1 MSDLQERLSRLT
13 PAQRAE
19 LERRLLQRAS
29 AGAAAN
35 RIPRR
40 NPDLP
45 CPLSFSQRRLW
56 FMEQLEPGNAAYHI
70 AVRWELRGA
79 LDAAALRAAFE
90 AVAQRHEA
98 MRTVFHLQG
107 GEPIQV
113 VLEKLPAPFAEQD
126 LRSVAEDGR
135 ETAWEDAC
143 REQIR
148 QPFDLAQGPLFRVL
162 LARLSDQDYRM
173 LLVIHHIISD
183 GWTMGILWKEL
194 SQAYTAR
201 LTGAEPGWPKL
212 EIQFPDYAQWQ
223 RSSLQGAELEKHL
236 EFWKHELAGA
246 PTVVDLPFDRP
257 VPPIR
262 DHAGARHHFQIP
274 SELLEELRGLAR
286 SEGVSLFML
295 LLAAFQVLLH
305 RYTRQND
312 LLVGTPVANRG
323 RTEVEPLIG
332 FFVNTLVLRGRLEG
346 DPSFRDLL
354 RRTRET
360 CLRTFARQDLP
371 FERMIEDL
379 HQERSLGHN
388 PVFQVMFSLQNA
400 PRTSLELPGVEARRE
415 VVRRETSMFDLTFD
429 LTETAEGL
437 GCWMEY
443 AADVFDLSTIARMAG
458 HYETL
463 LRGLVAD
470 PEQTISALPL
480 LPEPE
485 RRQLLVEWNDTETP
499 LPEGACLHRLFAD
512 QARRTPE
519 APAVVWRGE
528 SWTYAE
534 LDMRS
539 DTVARRLRGRGVGPE
554 SRVGICLERTPR
566 MIAAVLGVLKAGG
579 AYVPLDP
586 AYPRDRLEFMLQ
598 DAEVAVLITEQ
609 ELACGLAHGP
619 APVLFID
626 AEETPPP
633 DPPAVAE
640 EKEVEASNR
649 NLAYVMYTS
658 GSTGRPKGVA
668 VEHRSVVALIEWSKS
683 VVGPEE
689 IAGVLGSTSLC
700 FDLSVFEIFAT
711 LCRGGALVLAENLL
725 ELPELPDAGRVTLVN
740 TVPSIL
746 AELLRRHALPAG
758 VRTAILCGE
767 PLSAELVDTLYAQ
780 GVERV
785 YDLYGPTE
793 DTVYSTWVLRR
804 PGGPVT
810 IGRPIA
816 NTEAY
821 VLDPRR
827 QPVPIGVPG
836 ELHLGGAGLARG
848 YLHRPELTAERFVP
862 HPFREDPEARLYR
875 TGDLVRYLADGQL
888 QFLGRLDNQVKLRG
902 FRIEVGEIEALLRT
916 HPAVA
921 DVAVV
926 LREEAGE
933 KRIVAYC
940 LAAEAAPSASDLR
953 SLLRERLPE
962 HMIPAAFVFLD
973 RLPLL
978 PNGKLDRRALPAPQG
993 EAPPAE
999 PTGDAAGPRDTL
1011 ERQLL
1016 AVWKRTLGVKRVGIR
1031 DSFFDLGGHSLL
1043 ALRLFD
1049 EIERTLAQR
1058 LPLSLIFQAP
1068 TVEQMAGVLHK
1079 DGYRPHWT
1087 SLVPIQPQGT
1097 RPPFFCV
1104 HGGGGYVVFLKDL
1117 AAHLGPD
1124 QPFYGIQPA
1133 HLGDGP
1139 RHHSIEAMAE
1149 HYLGEIRRAQ
1159 PEGPYRVGGA
1169 SYGGVIAYEIAQRLS
1184 SAGEEVA
1191 LLALFDTHAPGY
1203 GRSRPGPG
1211 RWLRRLLTQAYRVEH
1226 HVVSLLLLEPERR
1239 GRYVREKL
1247 ERIRYETE
1255 SSMIGLAKRVRR
1267 TQLSLAGPGGSPP
1280 EPETTGYMD
1289 LLRRYQPHPYPGRVT
1304 LFRAGRQW
1312 PVERPLPCLGW
1323 STLAEGGLEIVPVPG
1338 FHAALLQEPH
1348 VRVSAEKLRERIT
1361 ASAHTARAHPQTG

>member
-1 MSDLQERLSRLT
+1 MSDLQERLARLT

-29 AGAAAN
+29 AGAVASH
-35 RIPRR
+35 IPRR
-40 NPDLP
+40 DPEVP

-79 LDAAALRAAFE
+79 LEPSALRAAFE
-90 AVAQRHEA
+90 AVVRRHEA
-98 MRTVFHLQG
+98 LRTVFRLEG
-107 GEPIQV
+107 GEPVQV
-113 VLEKLPAPFAEQD
+113 VVDHCSGYFAEQD
-126 LRSVAEDGR
+126 LRTVAEEQR
-135 ETAWEDAC
+135 QAAWEEAC
-143 REQIR
+143 QGQIR
-148 QPFDLAQGPLFRVL
+148 TPFDLVQSPLFRVL
-162 LARLSDQDYRM
+162 LGRLADQEYRM
-173 LLVIHHIISD
+173 CVVIHHIIGD

-194 SQAYTAR
+194 SQAYTAQV
-201 LTGAEPGWPKL
+201 TGAAPGWPEL

-223 RSSLQGAELEKHL
+223 RDHLQGSELEKHL
-236 EFWKHELAGA
+236 EFWKEELAGA
-246 PTVVDLPFDRP
+246 PTVIDLPYDRP
-257 VPPIR
+257 VPPAR
-262 DHAGARHHFQIP
+262 DHAGSRYHFP
-274 SELLEELRGLAR
+274 MSSELLEELRGLAR
-286 SEGVSLFML
+286 TEGVSLFML

-305 RYTRQND
+305 RYTGQDD

-346 DPSFRDLL
+346 DPSFRAFL
-354 RRTRET
+354 RRTREI
-360 CLRTFARQDLP
+360 CLRAFGHQDLP

-400 PRTSLELPGVEARRE
+400 PRTFLELPEVQAARE
-415 VVRRETSMFDLTFD
+415 VVPRETSMFDLTFD

-437 GCWMEY
+437 WCWMEY
-443 AADVFDLSTIARMAG
+443 AADVFDRPTIARMAG

-463 LRGLVAD
+463 LRAIVTD
-470 PEQTISALPL
+470 PERPISALPL
-480 LPEPE
+480 LPEAE
-485 RRQLLVEWNDTETP
+485 RRQLLVAWNATEAP
-499 LPEGACLHRLFAD
+499 LLAGTCLHQLFAE
-512 QARRTPE
+512 QVGRTPD
-519 APAVVWRGE
+519 APAVVWQGRT
-528 SWTYAE
+528 WTYAE
-534 LDMRS
+534 LDLRAE
-539 DTVARRLRGRGVGPE
+539 TLARRLLAQGVGPE
-554 SRVGICLERTPR
+554 SRVGICLERTPQ

-586 AYPRDRLEFMLQ
+586 AYPRDRLDFMLQ
-598 DAEVAVLITEQ
+598 DAEVAVLISER
-609 ELACGLAHGP
+609 ELACGFAQCP

-626 AEETPPP
+626 GDEEPFAR
-633 DPPAVAE
+633 DPANLP
-640 EKEVEASNR
+640 EVSDR

-668 VEHRSVVALIEWSKS
+668 VEHRSVVALVEWSKS
-683 VVGPEE
+683 LVGPEE
-689 IAGVLGSTSLC
+689 IAGMLASTSLC

-711 LCRGGALVLAENLL
+711 LCRGGAVILAKNLL
-725 ELPELPDAGRVTLVN
+725 ELPELPDALRVTLVN

-746 AELLRRHALPAG
+746 AELLRRHTLPTG
-758 VRTAILCGE
+758 VLTTILCGE
-767 PLSAELVDTLYAQ
+767 PLSTELVDTLYAQ

-804 PGGPVT
+804 AGGPAT

-816 NTEAY
+816 NSQAY

-827 QPVPIGVPG
+827 EPVPIGVPG
-836 ELHLGGAGLARG
+836 ELYLGGAGLARG

-862 HPFREDPEARLYR
+862 HPFNQDPEARLYR
-875 TGDLVRYLADGQL
+875 TGDRVRFLPDGQL

-902 FRIEVGEIEALLRT
+902 FRIELGEIEALLRA
-916 HPAVA
+916 HPALA
-921 DVAVV
+921 EVAVL
-926 LREEAGE
+926 LREDAGE

-940 LAAEAAPSASDLR
+940 IAGEAAPTASDLR

-962 HMIPAAFVFLD
+962 HVIPSAFVFLD

-978 PNGKLDRRALPAPQG
+978 PNGKLDRRALPAPQVKALAVDTHAG
-993 EAPPAE
+993 NS
-999 PTGDAAGPRDTL
+999 GPRDVL

-1016 AVWKRTLGVKRVGIR
+1016 AVWKRTLGAGQVGTR

-1049 EIERTLAQR
+1049 EIERTLERR

-1068 TVEQMAGVLHK
+1068 TVEQMAEVLRK
-1079 DGYRPHWT
+1079 DGYQPRWT
-1087 SLVPIQPQGT
+1087 SLVPIQQQGS
-1097 RPPFFCV
+1097 RLPFFCV

-1117 AAHLGPD
+1117 VARLGPD
-1124 QPFYGIQPA
+1124 QPFFGLQPA
-1133 HLGDGP
+1133 YLGGGP
-1139 RHHSIEAMAE
+1139 RHQSIGEMAA
-1149 HYLGEIRRAQ
+1149 HYLHEIRQAQ
-1159 PEGPYRVGGA
+1159 PEGPYQLGGA
-1169 SYGGVIAYEIAQRLS
+1169 SYGGVIAYEIAQRLMA
-1184 SAGEEVA
+1184 AGEEVS

-1203 GRSRPGPG
+1203 GRSRPGLG
-1211 RWLRRLLTQAYRVEH
+1211 RWVRRLLAQAYRVEH
-1226 HVVSLLLLEPERR
+1226 HVVSVLLLEQERR
-1239 GRYVREKL
+1239 GKYIREKL
-1247 ERIRYETE
+1247 ERVRYEAETGV
-1255 SSMIGLAKRVRR
+1255 IGLKRRVTREQVR
-1267 TQLSLAGPGGSPP
+1267 LSGASEGSLAP
-1280 EPETTGYMD
+1280 EATTYVD
-1289 LLRRYQPHPYPGRVT
+1289 LLRRYEPEPYPGKVT

-1323 STLAEGGLEIVPVPG
+1323 SALAEGGLEIIPVPG

-1348 VRVSAEKLRERIT
+1348 VRTTAEKLRERIT
-1361 ASAHTARAHPQTG
+1361 VSAHTERVHPQTG